1 VFKSRYWLSL
11 IALTALACAG
21 DYPQSTFHPASDFAG
36 ALDGLFRGIFW
47 WALAVFV
54 VVEGLLV
61 VAIFRFRARPGA
73 PQPSQVHGHTLL
85 EIGWTIAPAL
95 ILVFLAV
102 PTIRAIFRSTGEALP
117 GALRVEVIGHQWWWE
132 FRYPELGITTAN
144 ELRVQV
150 GRPVALEMTTA
161 DVIHSFWV
169 PRLAGKRDVIAGR
182 VNRLA
187 FTPVSVGTF
196 LGQCA
201 EYCGESHANMRV
213 RVMVE
218 TDAAF
223 QAWVAREGAAP
234 APLDS
239 GSAAWRGRQVF
250 ARSACIGCHTMEDVP
265 AARAHLGPN
274 LSHVGSRT
282 TIGSGLFP
290 NDTDHLRRWVAN
302 APALKPGALM
312 PPMVLSDEDLDAIVA
327 YLQSRQ

>member
-11 IALTALACAG
+11 FALSVVACAG
-21 DYPQSTFHPASDFAG
+21 DFPQSTFHPASDFAG

-54 VVEGLLV
+54 VVEGLLL
-61 VAIFRFRARPGA
+61 VAILRFRARPGA
-73 PQPSQVHGHTLL
+73 PPPSQVHGHTAL

-102 PTIRAIFRSTGEALP
+102 PTIRVIFRSTGEAAP

-144 ELRVQV
+144 EMRVPV

-187 FTPVSVGTF
+187 FTPESVGTF

-218 TDAAF
+218 TDAVF
-223 QAWVAREGAAP
+223 QAWAAREGAAP

-239 GSAAWRGRQVF
+239 ASAAWRGRQVF

-265 AARAHLGPN
+265 AARAQIGPN
-274 LSHVGSRT
+274 LSHVGGRT
-282 TIGSGLFP
+282 TIAAGLFP

-302 APALKPGALM
+302 APAMKPGALM